1 MALRDVRK
9 RIGSG
14 IGMCLQFACANPMI
28 SLELFSV
35 GVIAAIY
42 PQFCMRVFMS
52 PVVIYTAMLLTVFL
66 RIGHHQ
72 QQEKLSRKKKAID
85 THNEADSA
93 EADHDADSINEVS
106 EVTMKFGEQTLTE
119 DLSTEK
125 PMSEGKIWDIVE
137 MEDHD
142 EDSFHGKSVP
152 REIVIT
158 EEGLMYRS
166 HLDVIME
173 DIEGESGTPLKQ
185 TTDDDDDED
194 DDGSYID
201 PSEDGSYIDPS
212 EDGDLE
218 DRGKVPLED
227 FFSHT
232 LQSSWKTFHNSNS
245 SDMESSSESSVDHDS
260 LGDLGPL
267 VYQIHDQSDE
277 FGELSRGQQKMDE
290 EELRD
295 ENLFEIVHEG
305 DVHSVSEDDNLI
317 EIALSDHQ
325 EIINSSE
332 EAVKRIDPGFTERKA
347 DNDQIQMGVNSSH
360 SQEGNLIE
368 IDLSVAADN
377 LDVRQK
383 MESDDDHKTP
393 NLAEFTLEEETQYSK
408 QAELSSSSEKHGEIH
423 QPETTEIG
431 DVATPPPS
439 RPPLGSEGI

>member
-14 IGMCLQFACANPMI
+14 IGLSLQFACANPMI
-28 SLELFSV
+28 SLELFAV
-35 GVIAAIY
+35 GVVAAIY

-52 PVVIYTAMLLTVFL
+52 PVVIYTAMFLTVLL
-66 RIGHHQ
+66 RIGHQQ
-72 QQEKLSRKKKAID
+72 QQEKLSMKQKEID

-93 EADHDADSINEVS
+93 EADHDDSINEVS
-106 EVTMKFGEQTLTE
+106 EATMKFGEQSITE
-119 DLSTEK
+119 GLSNEE
-125 PMSEGKIWDIVE
+125 PVGEGKIWDIVE

-142 EDSFHGKSVP
+142 EDGFHEKSVP
-152 REIVIT
+152 REILIT

-166 HLDVIME
+166 QLDVIME

-185 TTDDDDDED
+185 TDEEEEED
-194 DDGSYID
+194 D
-201 PSEDGSYIDPS
+201 YIDPS
-212 EDGDLE
+212 EDGDIE

-232 LQSSWKTFHNSNS
+232 LHSSWKTFHNSNS
-245 SDMESSSESSVDHDS
+245 SDDMESSSESSVDHDS

-277 FGELSRGQQKMDE
+277 FEEFSRGQQKMDE

-317 EIALSDHQ
+317 EITLSDHQ
-325 EIINSSE
+325 EIMNSPE
-332 EAVKRIDPGFTERKA
+332 EAVKCIDPGFTERKA
-347 DNDQIQMGVNSSH
+347 DNDQIQMDGNSSH

-368 IDLSVAADN
+368 IDLSAAAGN
-377 LDVRQK
+377 LDAMQNTE
-383 MESDDDHKTP
+383 MESDDDDHKTP

-423 QPETTEIG
+423 QPETTETG
-431 DVATPPPS
+431 DAATLQLS